1 MSLESS
7 IADLVRASTELTSTV
22 RGKSAEIDGK
32 VAATTA
38 ELENWR
44 SAARWEFPFHRITAN
59 QFGNILN
66 SALVGWRVDGGTT
79 VTVTVKR
86 EILSGVAWSAR
97 DPEEMTILT
106 AMGMT
111 GVKDFLPGVIR
122 VLSLT
127 WSKNAGA
134 PNTLL
139 PFQVLPMRQHMTVA
153 CYARLISGAADGCY
167 LSGITS
173 EWRQCGGYIG
183 NVHGGGYAHIHPSGI
198 TDTGSLE
205 LILPGAVAGH
215 FPLNP
220 SSPTWGWFDHR
231 SAIANF
237 DTSI

>member
-7 IADLVRASTELTSTV
+7 IADLVRASTDLTATV
-22 RGKSAEIDGK
+22 RSKSAEIDGK
-32 VAATTA
+32 VAAATT
-38 ELENWR
+38 ELESWR
-44 SAARWEFPFHRITAN
+44 STARWEFPFHRVTRN

-66 SALVGWRVDGGTT
+66 DALVGWGVDAGTT
-79 VTVTVKR
+79 VKVAVKR
-86 EILSGVAWSAR
+86 DIISGAVWSSR
-97 DPEEMTILT
+97 DPEEVAILS
-106 AMGMT
+106 AMGMA
-111 GVKDFLPGVIR
+111 GVQHFSPGMIR

-127 WSKNAGA
+127 WSKNPGA
-134 PNTLL
+134 ANTLL
-139 PFQVLPMRQHMTVA
+139 PFQILPMRNETTVA
-153 CYARLISGAADGCY
+153 SYARLISGAVDGSY
-167 LSGITS
+167 LAGITS
-173 EWRQCGGYIG
+173 EWRQCGSHIG
-183 NVHGGGYAHIHPSGI
+183 HVHGGGYAHIHPAAS